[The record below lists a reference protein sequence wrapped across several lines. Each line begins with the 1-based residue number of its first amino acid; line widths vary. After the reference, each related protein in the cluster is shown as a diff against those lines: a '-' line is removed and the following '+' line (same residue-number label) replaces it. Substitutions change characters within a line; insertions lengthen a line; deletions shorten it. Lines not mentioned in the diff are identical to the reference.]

1 MVRPSR
7 GRPDAG
13 AGVVLISGAK
23 GVQFCGAAALTC
35 RKLDGEGVGHDQ
47 TGRFFFQRGFE
58 TVLSSSTLGRS
69 TPSDRQGFTDEI

>member
-13 AGVVLISGAK
+13 AGMVLIYGAK
-23 GVQFCGAAALTC
+23 GIQFCGAAALTC

-47 TGRFFFQRGFE
+47 NCHFF
-58 TVLSSSTLGRS
+58 SSAGLK
-69 TPSDRQGFTDEI
+69 QC

>member
-13 AGVVLISGAK
+13 AGMVLISGAK
-23 GVQFCGAAALTC
+23 GVQFCGAAVLTC

-47 TGRFFFQRGFE
+47 TGRFF
-58 TVLSSSTLGRS
+58 SSAGMK
-69 TPSDRQGFTDEI
+69 QC